1 MQNGEAQ
8 PGTARSGS
16 GVLTGPASAAGKLAI
31 LRQVL
36 AEACRELEQALSP
49 AGEPKLEL
57 RLGEV
62 DLGKAGDVL
71 AAHSESIATAALR
84 AAQWDATLLAG
95 LDRDFLY
102 SLVDVI
108 FGGAGAETPF
118 RPERNLTRIETEVVR
133 VVFGQMTRALE
144 RSFDQTGAVS
154 FSVERTD
161 MPPAYDVIGRP
172 SSVIAVAT
180 VELACAVGG
189 GRMFIAVPQSAFVF
203 LRPPPARKAASPAP
217 VLDPQWRNLLGN
229 RLYGADVTMTAVLGS
244 KQMTLGEIA
253 DLRLG
258 QIIEIDS
265 VTGHRVSLD
274 CNGQKLYWCKLA
286 QANGAYSLNVEDA
299 INQEQEFMD
308 DILSH

>member
-8 PGTARSGS
+8 PGTARSGT
-16 GVLTGPASAAGKLAI
+16 GILTGPASAAGKLAI

-36 AEACRELEQALSP
+36 ADACRELTQLLGP

-57 RLGEV
+57 RIGSV
-62 DLGKAGDVL
+62 DIGKAGDLL

-84 AAQWDATLLAG
+84 AAEWDAALLAG

-102 SLVDVI
+102 SLTDVI
-108 FGGAGAETPF
+108 FGGTGAETAF
-118 RPERNLTRIETEVVR
+118 SSERNLTRIETEVVKL
-133 VVFGQMTRALE
+133 VFAQMTRALE
-144 RSFDQTGAVS
+144 RSFGQTGAVS
-154 FSVERTD
+154 FAVARTD
-161 MPPAYDVIGRP
+161 VPPAYDAIGRP
-172 SSVIAVAT
+172 SSMIAVAT
-180 VELACAVGG
+180 VDLACAAGG
-189 GRMFIAVPQSAFVF
+189 GRMFIAMPQSAFVF
-203 LRPPPARKAASPAP
+203 LRPPPARKPASSTP

-299 INQEQEFMD
+299 INHEQEFMD

>member
-1 MQNGEAQ
+1 MENSETQ
-8 PGTARSGS
+8 PGAARTGT

-31 LRQVL
+31 LRQIL

-57 RLGEV
+57 RLGAV

-84 AAQWDATLLAG
+84 AAQWDSSLLAG

-108 FGGAGAETPF
+108 FGGVGAETPF
-118 RPERNLTRIETEVVR
+118 RPERNLTRIETEVVK
-133 VVFGQMTRALE
+133 VVFGQMTRTLE
-144 RSFDQTGAVS
+144 RSFGQTGAVS

-161 MPPAYDVIGRP
+161 VPPAYDVIGRP
-172 SSVIAVAT
+172 SSVIAVVT
-180 VELACAVGG
+180 VELACAAGG

-203 LRPPPARKAASPAP
+203 LRPPQARKQAAAALA
-217 VLDPQWRNLLGN
+217 LDPQWRSLLGN

-299 INQEQEFMD
+299 INHEQEFMD